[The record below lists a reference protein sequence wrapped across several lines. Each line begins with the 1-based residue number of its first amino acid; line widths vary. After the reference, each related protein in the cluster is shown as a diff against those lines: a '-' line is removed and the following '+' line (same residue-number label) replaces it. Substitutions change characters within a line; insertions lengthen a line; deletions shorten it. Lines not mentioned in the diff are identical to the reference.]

1 MCTNRKEENMRKI
14 IRTVLVGMISV
25 LLLGCGSKAPAQ
37 NENSDAAKDSKYFT
51 PEVVD
56 GKITLEK
63 SALRNEP
70 TYVNYD
76 SDNVKIQMIAVV
88 ASDSTSRISLN
99 TCQSCSPSPMAYFAE
114 ENGKLVCKNCGN
126 EFTYDD
132 VGIAAGGCNPM
143 NIEHEENDS
152 QIIISVNTLN
162 QYEDLFK
169 NWQGN
174 YQ

>member
-1 MCTNRKEENMRKI
+1 MRKI
-14 IRTVLVGMISV
+14 IHLVLVGMISF
-25 LLLGCGSKAPAQ
+25 LLLGCGSIKPEQ
-37 NENSDAAKDSKYFT
+37 NENLNESKYTKYYT
-51 PEVVD
+51 PEVSD

-63 SALRNEP
+63 NCLDNEP
-70 TYVNYD
+70 IYVNYD
-76 SDNVKIQMIAVV
+76 DGDVKIQMIAVV
-88 ASDSTSRISLN
+88 ASDSTSRFSLN

-114 ENGKLVCKNCGN
+114 ENGKLVCQNCGN

-132 VGIAAGGCNPM
+132 VGITAGGCNPM

-169 NWQGN
+169 NWQGS
-174 YQ
+174 YE